1 MIVLDASAAVD
12 LLLDTQ
18 PFAAAIADRLRAHA
32 GDLHAPH
39 LLDAEVG
46 QVFRRHILRGDVIEA
61 RARVGL
67 LRLSQMPLVRYPHGP
82 FLERALAFRENVTV
96 YDALYLVLAEALGAP
111 LLTRDASLAS
121 VPGVRAEV
129 SVVTG

>member
-18 PFAAAIADRLRAHA
+18 PFSGAIACRLREHE

-39 LLDAEVG
+39 LLDAEVA
-46 QVFRRHILRGDVIEA
+46 QVFRRYVLRGELSVA
-61 RARVGL
+61 RARLGL

-82 FLERALAFRENVTV
+82 FLERALALRENLTV
-96 YDALYLVLAEALGAP
+96 YDALYLALAEALGAA
-111 LLTRDASLAS
+111 LLTRDGGLAAA
-121 VPGVRAEV
+121 PGARATVTVV
-129 SVVTG
+129 S